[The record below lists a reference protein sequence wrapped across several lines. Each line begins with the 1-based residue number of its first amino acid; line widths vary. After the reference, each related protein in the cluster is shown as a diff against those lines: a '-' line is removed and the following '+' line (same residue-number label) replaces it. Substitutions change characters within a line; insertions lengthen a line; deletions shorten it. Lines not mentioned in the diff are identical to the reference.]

1 MIRTIIPLIMIVVAV
16 AIFFGPTRST
26 LEATEPLSARR
37 LDLEQALESAKKIQA
52 ARESLQAQYA
62 SFKSSDLA
70 RLQKLLPSHVDNV
83 RLVIDI
89 NGMASAYGMLLRNI
103 EVEQVLDP
111 ITNPGA
117 GAIRGDDPEHLDI
130 NFTVS
135 GSYESL
141 KRFLTDLGRSLR
153 VVDIADIS
161 FDSKETD
168 VYDFSINLRT
178 YWLQDKS

>member
-1 MIRTIIPLIMIVVAV
+1 MMRTILPVIMVVVAV
-16 AIFFGPTRST
+16 AIFFGPTRSA
-26 LEATEPLSARR
+26 LRASEPLASRR
-37 LDLEQALESAKKIQA
+37 VDLEQALESAKKIQS
-52 ARESLQAQYA
+52 ARESLQARYN

-89 NGMASAYGMLLRNI
+89 NGMASGHGMLLRNI

-130 NFTVS
+130 HFTVS

-141 KRFLTDLGRSLR
+141 KRFLSDLGKSLR
-153 VVDIADIS
+153 IVDIADIS

-168 VYDFSINLRT
+168 LYEFSINLRT